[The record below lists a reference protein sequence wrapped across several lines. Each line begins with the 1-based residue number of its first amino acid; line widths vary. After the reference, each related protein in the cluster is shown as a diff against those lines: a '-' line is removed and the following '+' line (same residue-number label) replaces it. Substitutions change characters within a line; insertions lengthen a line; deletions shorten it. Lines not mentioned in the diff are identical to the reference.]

1 MLRRVRT
8 YCEKAKRILSV
19 STQTTI
25 DIESLSDGQDL
36 NIVIT
41 RNKFE
46 DLCINLFK
54 RCMVPIENIFRET
67 KINKNQIKDILLTGG
82 STRIPKI
89 QQMIQEFFDGK
100 ELNKTIN
107 PEESVACGTAI
118 YGASITT
125 VKDEFIERLVLLDVN
140 QYSLGIE
147 TIGDCFYSKKFNYS
161 NKKNSDFFYI

>member
-100 ELNKTIN
+100 EL
-107 PEESVACGTAI
+107 
-118 YGASITT
+118 
-125 VKDEFIERLVLLDVN
+125 FI
-140 QYSLGIE
+140 
-147 TIGDCFYSKKFNYS
+147 
-161 NKKNSDFFYI
+161 